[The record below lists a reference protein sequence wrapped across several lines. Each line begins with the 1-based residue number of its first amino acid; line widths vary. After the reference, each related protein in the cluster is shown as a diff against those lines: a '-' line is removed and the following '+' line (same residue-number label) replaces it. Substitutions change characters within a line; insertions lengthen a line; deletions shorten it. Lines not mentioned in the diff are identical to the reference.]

1 MQEFPPTEGFE
12 GFEHDDAEKTGGK
25 TSPEQ
30 EVTQEV
36 PQQESY
42 ECDDAEMTSGKISPE
57 REVMQEVPPTEGFEH
72 DDARQD
78 GHENGVNNNRDF
90 KEIEDKRANDREM
103 EVEGHEGD
111 DKEIEKRADDTEM
124 EVEFHDVVDRR
135 SKLQDKMRHAKWCQ
149 VMEIRVVKK
158 KKIEGEGTVIGDG
171 NGKIFT
177 EYRNQ
182 KDNDSDDG
190 DSNHDKYSGGK
201 TVTDD
206 DDDKKVEP
214 FKPLSSS
221 SSEIEEI
228 GFVKSTSK
236 IPSRFEATPQFN
248 PFKVDAYLAQKYKSC
263 LYDKP
268 SEDESDADED
278 MMIPIIRR
286 SQRIAQKDWFMGVRR
301 PFSET
306 LREKRWRIE
315 EVLERDRYS
324 DCDDD
329 VKKTRAQGCGRGR
342 GRGRGR
348 ARAKGQARYDS
359 YMSPPHDW
367 EQPDWRVRSHSVQGI
382 ANLAP
387 MDYQQ
392 VINQME
398 ESDLSKDKEM
408 MSILEDIKAKSLF
421 FGDSEGFEMSDTN
434 LASLIPDVDLSDESK
449 AMLTLLGKSSN
460 NKSDDSHGHASI
472 GKSSSNNS
480 DDSHGDACIGKSSSN
495 SSDDSHGHACIGIR
509 KDYSTNDCTKS
520 PVVEEQLQ
528 VIDPNQ
534 LYKVDR
540 DDEMQKL
547 SDKCENGWKYVT
559 TLKAYME
566 LCSEEEE
573 EGEETEI
580 LEVKQSSVSRMDM
593 RRFYGKKVMER
604 TAASRD
610 VYRLKLLKTFVA
622 RERAEKARCRLNQ
635 SDSMHS
641 DTSINSDNVSDISLV
656 SNTTYSDESESM
668 DKKKSKEEK
677 QKETKAAVA
686 VVKTSE
692 ESDASLVPS
701 VGSMWSGDQVIQ
713 KVQNQA

>member
-1 MQEFPPTEGFE
+1 M
-12 GFEHDDAEKTGGK
+12 
-25 TSPEQ
+25 
-30 EVTQEV
+30 QEV
-36 PQQESY
+36 PRQESY
-42 ECDDAEMTSGKISPE
+42 ERDDAGMGRSEEI
-57 REVMQEVPPTEGFEH
+57 EV
-72 DDARQD
+72 ARQD
-78 GHENGVNNNRDF
+78 GHENSVNNGDQSG
-90 KEIEDKRANDREM
+90 ED
-103 EVEGHEGD
+103 
-111 DKEIEKRADDTEM
+111 
-124 EVEFHDVVDRR
+124 
-135 SKLQDKMRHAKWCQ
+135 
-149 VMEIRVVKK
+149 
-158 KKIEGEGTVIGDG
+158 KKIEGERTVAGDG

-182 KDNDSDDG
+182 KDNDSDNG
-190 DSNHDKYSGGK
+190 DCNHDEYSGEK
-201 TVTDD
+201 TVTDE

-228 GFVKSTSK
+228 GFVKSTSE
-236 IPSRFEATPQFN
+236 ILSRFEATPQFN

-268 SEDESDADED
+268 SEDESNADED

-286 SQRIAQKDWFMGVRR
+286 SQRLAQKDWFMGVRH

-306 LREKRWRIE
+306 LSEKRRRIE

-329 VKKTRAQGCGRGR
+329 VKKMRARGHGR

-348 ARAKGQARYDS
+348 ARARARGQARYDS
-359 YMSPPHDW
+359 YISPPHNW
-367 EQPDWRVRSHSVQGI
+367 EQPNWRVRSHSVQGI
-382 ANLAP
+382 VNLAP

-421 FGDSEGFEMSDTN
+421 FGDSDGFQMSDTD

-449 AMLTLLGKSSN
+449 AMLTLLGKSVSN
-460 NKSDDSHGHASI
+460 NSDDSHGHAS
-472 GKSSSNNS
+472 
-480 DDSHGDACIGKSSSN
+480 IGKSSSN

-509 KDYSTNDCTKS
+509 KDYSTDDCTKS
-520 PVVEEQLQ
+520 PVVEEQFQ

-540 DDEMQKL
+540 DDEIQKL
-547 SDKCENGWKYVT
+547 SAKCENGWKYVA
-559 TLKAYME
+559 TLKAYVE
-566 LCSEEEE
+566 SCSEEEE

-580 LEVKQSSVSRMDM
+580 LEVKQSSVSRMDV
-593 RRFYGKKVMER
+593 RRFYGKKVIKHM
-604 TAASRD
+604 AASRD
-610 VYRLKLLKTFVA
+610 AYRLKLLKTFVA
-622 RERAEKARCRLNQ
+622 RERAEKARGRLNQ

-656 SNTTYSDESESM
+656 SNTTYSDELEST
-668 DKKKSKEEK
+668 DKRNQRKKNRKK
-677 QKETKAAVA
+677 
-686 VVKTSE
+686 
-692 ESDASLVPS
+692 
-701 VGSMWSGDQVIQ
+701 
-713 KVQNQA
+713 